1 MSAAWGRVRGL
12 AKYLGVQQGSAGK
25 MITLLSIIALGFFL
39 GMRHATDPDHV
50 IAVTTIVSRQ
60 RSIRHAALIGI
71 LWGLGHTITIFLVGS
86 AIILFGVV
94 IPPKLGLTMELS
106 VGLMLILLGILNLTG
121 FTRWIT
127 ETFTPQSPD
136 APGHPH
142 VHSHAHT
149 HQQGDFVHAH
159 PHDHEPEKHG
169 HAEDATPVGWMD
181 RIFGQLGLYQ
191 AVRPLAVGLVHGL
204 AGSAAVALLVLTTI
218 RDPRWAIAYLLVFGV
233 GTIAGMMLIT
243 AAIALPFKYSQSRF
257 ARLNRGLAVAS
268 GILSIAFGIFI
279 VYQMGYVNGI
289 FTSHPHWIPE

>member
-268 GILSIAFGIFI
+268 GIISIAFGIFI